1 MTHVFYSNAT
11 QKKNTKIEIT
21 LWQIEITSFILNKV
35 SKK

>member
-1 MTHVFYSNAT
+1 MFFIVMQH
-11 QKKNTKIEIT
+11 KKNTKIEIT